1 MIYSF
6 ELNEDD
12 QKFVEAYTEETGES
26 IVDLAKEA
34 LLEHIEDIMD
44 IRAAEQAWAEY
55 QANPVT
61 YSLDELRAMLRVY

>member
-26 IVDLAKEA
+26 IPEMAKEA

-61 YSLDELRAMLRVY
+61 YSLDEVRAMLRVY

>member
-26 IVDLAKEA
+26 IPEMAKEA

-44 IRAAEQAWAEY
+44 IRAAEKAGQ
-55 QANPVT
+55 NIRRIP
-61 YSLDELRAMLRVY
+61 